1 MDRGDMIIYGFVIT
15 GAGLGLIMDHAL
27 PGVLIGL
34 GIGYFIKL
42 SMEKEK

>member
-1 MDRGDMIIYGFVIT
+1 MNRGDMIIYVFVII
-15 GAGLGLIMDHAL
+15 GAGLGLIMDQAL

-42 SMEKEK
+42 SMKKEK

>member
-1 MDRGDMIIYGFVIT
+1 MNRGDTIIYVFVII
-15 GAGLGLIMDHAL
+15 GAGLGLIMNHAL

-42 SMEKEK
+42 TMEKEK